1 MQRQWTGKGVD
12 LALLSEGV
20 EDFLKDRGFLTEK
33 EESAGEHKILWVSP
47 NARDMRNAMTVRIFG
62 NPNDFRVEIIASERT
77 SGPIRLGLLT
87 RLFGGGYLVVRG
99 LRAKEA
105 LEKLER
111 EFWVYVEE
119 RVAQLAGSA
128 ENKGASRL
136 GTSA

>member
-1 MQRQWTGKGVD
+1 M
-12 LALLSEGV
+12 
-20 EDFLKDRGFLTEK
+20 
-33 EESAGEHKILWVSP
+33 
-47 NARDMRNAMTVRIFG
+47 
-62 NPNDFRVEIIASERT
+62 
-77 SGPIRLGLLT
+77 
-87 RLFGGGYLVVRG
+87 FGGGYLVVRG

-128 ENKGASRL
+128 EDKGASRL